1 MMNRKIYETD
11 VMRLI
16 GRNQFV
22 SQVVRCWIRLEIV
35 PVVIIFI
42 IEKRIL
48 RNLGLILTE
57 KRAFLHADEKTPD
70 RSLKSP
76 RQTAIEQSETLTLS
90 RIEPSRGPIL
100 SSFGGGVRTLKKSH
114 TPHGIASESRN
125 IIFRIGHCPS
135 HGIRPHVKPR
145 CNNPIFFSDFRCFS

>member
-22 SQVVRCWIRLEIV
+22 SQVVRCRIRLEIV

-42 IEKRIL
+42 VEKRIL

-57 KRAFLHADEKTPD
+57 KRAFLHADEK
-70 RSLKSP
+70 R
-76 RQTAIEQSETLTLS
+76 
-90 RIEPSRGPIL
+90 
-100 SSFGGGVRTLKKSH
+100 
-114 TPHGIASESRN
+114 
-125 IIFRIGHCPS
+125 RIGL
-135 HGIRPHVKPR
+135 
-145 CNNPIFFSDFRCFS
+145 